1 MARIALDAMGGD
13 HAPSETVAGAVD
25 AARRGVDVLLVG
37 GHHLL
42 EEELAKHDSD
52 LPIAD
57 APDVIGMGDDPA
69 RALRE
74 KPNASITVCAK
85 LVASGEA
92 AGFVSAGSTGA
103 AMAAA
108 AIIIGRTPG
117 VARPA
122 IATIIPTSGTPTLL
136 LDSGAN
142 PEVKAEQLAQFA
154 VMGSVAAR
162 ALLDADPPR
171 VGLLSI
177 GEEKGKGR
185 PLERFAYDLIESG
198 PVEFVGNIEGRD
210 VATDKVDVIVTDGF
224 TGNVFLKATEGTA
237 SLMSSYVDEALSTLG
252 DDVRSAVLPVLVQV
266 REKMDWE
273 TYGGAQLLG
282 IRGSALIAHGSSTRR
297 AIANALVMARDS
309 ADRDL
314 PGRIARALGDP
325 VETDPADLPS

>member
-1 MARIALDAMGGD
+1 MGGD

-25 AARRGVDVLLVG
+25 AAARGVEVILVG
-37 GHHLL
+37 NEQAISNELDRL
-42 EEELAKHDSD
+42 ETS
-52 LPIAD
+52 LPVVD
-57 APDVIGMGDDPA
+57 APDVIGMADDPA

-74 KPNASITVCAK
+74 RPHASITVCAR
-85 LVASGEA
+85 LVAEGEA

-108 AIIIGRTPG
+108 AIIIGRIPG

-122 IATIIPTSGTPTLL
+122 IATIFPTPGSPTLL

-142 PEVKAEQLAQFA
+142 PEVSANQLAQFA
-154 VMGSVAAR
+154 IMGSVAAG
-162 ALLDADPPR
+162 ALLGANPAR

-185 PLERFAYDLIESG
+185 DLERAAYELIEAG
-198 PVEFVGNIEGRD
+198 PVHFVGNVEGRD

-237 SLMSSYVDEALSTLG
+237 ALISSYVLEALSTLDEG
-252 DDVRSAVLPVLVQV
+252 IQAVVLPALAQV

-273 TYGGAQLLG
+273 TYGGAPLLG
-282 IRGSALIAHGSSTRR
+282 VRGAALIAHGSSSRR
-297 AIANALVMARDS
+297 AIANALRMAHDS

-314 PGRIARALGDP
+314 AGLVADA
-325 VETDPADLPS
+325 VEGSRQESLA

>member
-1 MARIALDAMGGD
+1 MGGD

-25 AARRGVDVLLVG
+25 AAARGVDVVLVG
-37 GHHLL
+37 SQGLL
-42 EEELAKHDSD
+42 EGELEKHDSD
-52 LPIAD
+52 LPVVD
-57 APDVIGMGDDPA
+57 APDVIEMADDPA

-74 KPNASITVCAK
+74 KPHASIAVCAR
-85 LVASGEA
+85 LVASGDA
-92 AGFVSAGSTGA
+92 GGFVSAGSTGA

-108 AIIIGRTPG
+108 AIIIGRVQG
-117 VARPA
+117 VTRPA
-122 IATIIPTSGTPTLL
+122 IATIFPTPGTPTLV

-154 VMGSVAAR
+154 IMGSVAAK

-185 PLERFAYDLIESG
+185 DLERAAYDLIEAST
-198 PVEFVGNIEGRD
+198 VEFVGNIEGRD

-237 SLMSSYVDEALSTLG
+237 ALIISYVLDALSTLPG
-252 DDVRSAVLPVLVQV
+252 EVQTAVLPALAQV
-266 REKMDWE
+266 KEKMDWE

-282 IRGSALIAHGSSTRR
+282 IRGSAFIAHGSSSRR
-297 AIANALVMARDS
+297 AIANALVMAHES
-309 ADRDL
+309 ADKDL
-314 PGRIARALGDP
+314 PGRVAAAL
-325 VETDPADLPS
+325 S